1 MMILI
6 FLRTP
11 KAIRTCTLK
20 GLLAQLDIPGTS
32 AIMASLICFF
42 LATETAGAKKGW
54 SSSVVI
60 GELIGTILLA
70 IAFAVIEYFSQ
81 ERAALVPRIFKNK
94 SILVSAAYVFL

>member
-11 KAIRTCTLK
+11 KPIQTTTLRN
-20 GLLAQLDIPGTS
+20 LLAQLDVPGTVV
-32 AIMASLICFF
+32 IIASLICFF
-42 LATETAGAKKGW
+42 LATESAGAKRSW

-60 GELIGTILLA
+60 GELFGAVLLA

-81 ERAALVPRIFKNK
+81 ENAALVPRIFSNRP
-94 SILVSAAYVFL
+94 ILVSAAYVFL